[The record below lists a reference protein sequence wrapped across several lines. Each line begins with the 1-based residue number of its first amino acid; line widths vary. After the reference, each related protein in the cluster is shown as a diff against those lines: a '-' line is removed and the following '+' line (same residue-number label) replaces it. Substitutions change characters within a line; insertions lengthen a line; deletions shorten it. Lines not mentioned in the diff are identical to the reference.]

1 MRWQSRRINRDG
13 GRLIGIEEEFTDNN
27 ENVLM
32 AKILIEGPGKVIE
45 F

>member
-1 MRWQSRRINRDG
+1 MRWQGKGINKDG
-13 GRLIGIEEEFTDNN
+13 GRLIGLEEGFTDNN

-32 AKILIEGPGKVIE
+32 AKLFIEGPEKVIA

>member
-1 MRWQSRRINRDG
+1 MRWHGRRINRDG
-13 GRLIGIEEEFTDNN
+13 GRLISIEEEFTDNN

-32 AKILIEGPGKVIE
+32 AKILIEGPGKMIE